1 MEKED
6 RRRGTGK
13 RKPGVWQLLK
23 RVYIEQGNDNLFVV
37 SAGVAFYALLA
48 IFPGLT
54 ALISIYGLAFDPA
67 QVQQQFT
74 IMRDIMPEAAYQI
87 IYSQITDIVSQPS
100 GSLTFG
106 LAGGLLLTLWSAA
119 RGMKALIIALNIAY
133 NTRESRSI
141 LRFNF
146 LAIFLTFGAV
156 LFVIVSL
163 VLIVV
168 LPALMGYI
176 DFLARYGIVILLV
189 RWVLLAVF
197 IMFGLSLIYRYA
209 PDRENPK
216 WKCVN
221 GGAILATI
229 IWIFGSILFSWYVA
243 NFNSYNE
250 TYGSMGAFII
260 LLVWFYLTSYLILLG
275 AELNVELECGEEC

>member
-74 IMRDIMPEAAYQI
+74 ILRDIMPEAAYQI